1 MTIGLTDDSLLF
13 IHCPVF
19 CGPVFCFFFFFFD
32 NCSTFQFTFTLRIN
46 FSAENWSL
54 FSMLSSGQ
62 EVRSEVYIQ
71 NGACFVAM
79 KHGPFRV
86 GAVEESPTQEWPQS
100 PSPGK
105 VGLEKREKK
114 NPFTCLE
121 LDDSIFLVMCIK

>member
-19 CGPVFCFFFFFFD
+19 CGPVFCFFFFFD

-79 KHGPFRV
+79 KYGPFGV

>member
-1 MTIGLTDDSLLF
+1 MIVYCLYIALF
-13 IHCPVF
+13 SVVPFSV
-19 CGPVFCFFFFFFD
+19 FFFFFD
-32 NCSTFQFTFTLRIN
+32 NSSTFEFTFTLRIN

>member
-1 MTIGLTDDSLLF
+1 MIVYCLYIALF
-13 IHCPVF
+13 SVVPFSV
-19 CGPVFCFFFFFFD
+19 FFFFFD
-32 NCSTFQFTFTLRIN
+32 NSSTFEFTFTLRIN

-121 LDDSIFLVMCIK
+121 LDDSIFLVM